1 MGGALILVAVTV
13 TTLLW
18 ADLTNRLVWVVL
30 IVTMGFGVI
39 GWIDDYRKVVHRD
52 PKGLPPRAKF
62 FWQSVIGIATALYLA
77 SSAVLPAETELI
89 VPFFK
94 QVSYPLGMFGFVVLT
109 YFVIVGT
116 SNAVNLTDGLDGLA
130 IMPTVMIGSALAVFA
145 YVAGNAVF
153 SRYLGFPYIPGAGEL
168 TVLCA
173 SLSGAGLA
181 FLWFNAP
188 PAEVF
193 MGDVGALSLGGTLG
207 LVAIATKQELTLIVV
222 GGLFVMEAVSVILQ
236 VGSYKLRGKR
246 IFKMAPIHHH
256 FELAGWPETK
266 VLVRFWM
273 ISAMLALAGVATL
286 KVR

>member
-1 MGGALILVAVTV
+1 MQTDCFPDAIAA
-13 TTLLW
+13 W
-18 ADLTNRLVWVVL
+18 
-30 IVTMGFGVI
+30 
-39 GWIDDYRKVVHRD
+39 
-52 PKGLPPRAKF
+52 PKGP
-62 FWQSVIGIATALYLA
+62 
-77 SSAVLPAETELI
+77 
-89 VPFFK
+89 
-94 QVSYPLGMFGFVVLT
+94 
-109 YFVIVGT
+109 VGE
-116 SNAVNLTDGLDGLA
+116 
-130 IMPTVMIGSALAVFA
+130 LAV
-145 YVAGNAVF
+145 VC
-153 SRYLGFPYIPGAGEL
+153 GAM
-168 TVLCA
+168 V
-173 SLSGAGLA
+173 GACLA

-207 LVAIATKQELTLIVV
+207 LVAIATKQELTLILV
-222 GGLFVMEAVSVILQ
+222 GGLFVVEAVSVILQ